1 MLRLAAV
8 LMMVTGAVL
17 LLMPAAH
24 GAMTP
29 ADTTPPDSSPS
40 GPGHVPKK
48 DLGESRDPSFIYR
61 RDCAT
66 CHGADGRGSDKAP
79 SLAHAGRAG
88 VYYWVST
95 GRMPIENLSEAINRQ
110 PPRYPP
116 AVIARL
122 VDYVVGLT
130 GGHGPDIPKLGRGS
144 VAKGGEL
151 FSLECSA
158 CHAWSGHG
166 SVIDGGDA
174 PSVLP
179 ANRLQIASA
188 IRVGPGQM
196 PAFGSAAFDDHEL
209 DDVVAFTHQLR
220 HPKDQGGF
228 GLWHRGPVTEGAAGA
243 VFGVGVILLAVGW
256 IGDRARPVRRG

>member
-1 MLRLAAV
+1 MA
-8 LMMVTGAVL
+8 TGLVL
-17 LLMPAAH
+17 LIVPSADAATAPGDQPPSDTSPA
-24 GAMTP
+24 GT
-29 ADTTPPDSSPS
+29 
-40 GPGHVPKK
+40 PGHVPTK
-48 DLGESRDPSFIYR
+48 DLASSTDPSFLYR

-79 SLAHAGRAG
+79 SLARAGRAG

-95 GRMPIENLSEAINRQ
+95 GRMPIESLSEAINRQ

-116 AVIARL
+116 AVVRRL
-122 VDYVVGLT
+122 ADYVVAMT
-130 GGHGPDIPKLGRGS
+130 GGHGPDLPKVGHGS
-144 VAKGGEL
+144 VAAGGEL

-166 SVIDGGDA
+166 SVINGGDA

-188 IRVGPGQM
+188 VRIGPGQM
-196 PAFGSAAFDDHEL
+196 PAFGTSALSDREL

-228 GLWHRGPVTEGAAGA
+228 GLWHRGPVTEGAASA
-243 VFGVGVILLAVGW
+243 IFGVGAILLAVGW
-256 IGDRARPVRRG
+256 IGDKARSVRHG